1 MNFKEQIERK
11 YILAAPMKP
20 TKVVRNKDGV
30 PVEVYE
36 REEMRAFLWATMFNN
51 GGIWMPE
58 VHVKVYKDK
67 ESDSDIIYK
76 NVYMSKR
83 EFSKAGLKKSSSN
96 EDKKP
101 VFLEYVKKHKDKY
114 RTLMNQLFNEAE
126 REIKALEKHSPS
138 DETGITPHAVEL
150 VKSFIN
156 NPNQAHTKDLLMD
169 MKDKGYLR
177 PMQRGERK
185 GQLLTDMKAINRVVL
200 NNKLLVTPSGIS
212 ALIAKDLADKLLKW
226 TRWGFSMS
234 LLSDISHWARKVS
247 ELFNF
252 SHKETEDFKRD
263 AHKAVEYYSKEI
275 HKIVVAFNQKL
286 KENPNSN
293 EALV

>member
-1 MNFKEQIERK
+1 MNFKKQIEQK

-20 TKVVRNKDGV
+20 TKIVRNKDGV

-36 REEMRAFLWATMFNN
+36 REEMRAFLWATLFNN
-51 GGIWMPE
+51 GGIWMPQ
-58 VHVKVYKDK
+58 VHVKVFENK
-67 ESDSDIIYK
+67 ETNKPVIYK

-96 EDKKP
+96 EEKTP
-101 VFLEYVKKHKDKY
+101 IYQEYVKKYKDKY

-126 REIKALEKHSPS
+126 RELKALEKHSP
-138 DETGITPHAVEL
+138 DETGVTLHAVNL

-156 NPNQAHTKDLLMD
+156 NPNQEHTKNLLMD

-212 ALIAKDLADKLLKW
+212 ALIAKDLSNKLLKW
-226 TRWGFSMS
+226 TRWGFSMH
-234 LLSDISHWARKVS
+234 LLSDINYWAMKVS

-252 SHKETEDFKRD
+252 SHKESEDFKKD

-275 HKIVVAFNQKL
+275 HKIVMAFNQKL
-286 KENPNSN
+286 KEDPNLK
-293 EALV
+293 ETLV